1 MKILRSSSLLIA
13 FIMLFS
19 MTAGAVAERIDK
31 RKVVT
36 RDLSGEN
43 DVFCDDFN
51 TLTPGKIPP
60 GYSVVYNPAP
70 SEIITKKI
78 IGPYGKPQTVLMVND
93 AVGGSTYAGPYFR
106 KNFQEVSTGRVAF
119 ETNFKLER
127 TGEHTHA
134 GLRFYLMKGSTAKI
148 RLSVSG
154 ADDGSLS
161 YNVASG
167 GGVNLTSKKII
178 EPGVWYRLRVV
189 LDIDT
194 KLANVMLESKALPT
208 GYVYYEN
215 LAMYT
220 DTEDA
225 SVDNFAMECAQYD
238 CSYYFDYIRV
248 ESGANLKN
256 DVPNVKRQRPEPI
269 PAPVSQAPQMR
280 PVPGRYNVSL
290 NGEYMY
296 FAPKPI
302 ASDGDLTVT
311 VKSAFR
317 IFSLIEDLGGNGFSA
332 SGDIGSVTLKENS
345 AEVVFNG
352 KTTTMASPV
361 QNNDGKYT
369 VLLGE
374 FAKALGYDAVLNE
387 EEQTMYITGG
397 VSDEK
402 TQN

>member
-1 MKILRSSSLLIA
+1 MKILRSTALLIA
-13 FIMLFS
+13 FMMLFS
-19 MTAGAVAERIDK
+19 VTAGAAAERIDK

-36 RDLSGEN
+36 RDLSGKN

-51 TLTPGKIPP
+51 TLTPGKMPP

-70 SEIITKKI
+70 SEITTRKI
-78 IGPYGKPQTVLMVND
+78 IGPYGKPQTVLLVND
-93 AVGGSTYAGPYFR
+93 AVGGAEYSGPYFR
-106 KNFQEVSTGRVAF
+106 KSFQEVSTGRVAF

-148 RLSVSG
+148 RVSVSG
-154 ADDGSLS
+154 SDDGSLS
-161 YNVASG
+161 YNAVNGS
-167 GGVNLTSKKII
+167 GVNLTSKKII

-189 LDIDT
+189 LDMQT
-194 KLANVMLESKALPT
+194 RLANVMLESKALPT

-215 LAMYT
+215 LAMYIDT
-220 DTEDA
+220 DDA
-225 SVDNFAMECAQYD
+225 SVDNFAIECAQYD
-238 CSYYFDYIRV
+238 CSYYFDYIKV
-248 ESGANLKN
+248 ESGADLKN
-256 DVPNVKRQRPEPI
+256 DAPEGKRYRPEPI
-269 PAPVSQAPQMR
+269 PAPVSEAPQMR

-296 FAPKPI
+296 FAPKPVV
-302 ASDGDLTVT
+302 SGSDLTVT

-317 IFSLIEDLGGNGFSA
+317 IFSLIEAPDGSGLSA

-345 AEVVFNG
+345 AEVTFNG
-352 KTTTMASPV
+352 KTAEMAAPV
-361 QNNDGKYT
+361 QKQDGEST

-387 EEQTMYITGG
+387 EEKTMYITGG
-397 VSDEK
+397 VSDE
-402 TQN
+402 

>member
-1 MKILRSSSLLIA
+1 MKILRILALLIA
-13 FIMLFS
+13 FMMLFS
-19 MTAGAVAERIDK
+19 ITAGAVAERIDK
-31 RKVVT
+31 RKVVI
-36 RDLSGEN
+36 RDLSGKN

-51 TLTPGKIPP
+51 TFIPGKMPP

-70 SEIITKKI
+70 SEIVTKKI

-93 AVGGSTYAGPYFR
+93 AVGGSIYAGPYFR
-106 KNFQEVSTGRVAF
+106 KNFKEVSTGRVAF

-148 RLSVSG
+148 RLAVSG
-154 ADDGSLS
+154 AEDGSLS
-161 YNVASG
+161 YNSSSG
-167 GGVNLTSKKII
+167 SVNLTSSKII

-189 LDIDT
+189 LDMDT

-208 GYVYYEN
+208 EYVYYEN

-238 CSYYFDYIRV
+238 CSYYFDYIKV
-248 ESGANLKN
+248 EAGEDLKN
-256 DVPNVKRQRPEPI
+256 DVPKVERKRPEPI

-296 FAPKPI
+296 FAPKPV
-302 ASDGDLTVT
+302 ASNGDLAVT

-317 IFSLIEDLGGNGFSA
+317 IFSLIEDIGGNGFSA

-361 QNNDGKYT
+361 QNNNGKYT

-387 EEQTMYITGG
+387 DEQIMYITGG